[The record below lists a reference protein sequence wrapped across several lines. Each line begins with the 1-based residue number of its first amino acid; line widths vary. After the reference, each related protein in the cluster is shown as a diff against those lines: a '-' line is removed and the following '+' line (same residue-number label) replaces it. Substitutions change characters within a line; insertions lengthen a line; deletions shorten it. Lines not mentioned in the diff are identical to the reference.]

1 MPLLYGALQKGEN
14 MDKTYRLVSRSYKN
28 ENTVVK
34 IGSAA
39 VGNGFTVIAGPCSV
53 ESREQIIS
61 TAFSVKKA
69 GADIL
74 RGGVFKPRSSPYDFQ
89 GPGKIGFEWLNEAKK
104 ASCLPVVSEITD
116 PSEIELFTNVDA
128 FQVGARNMWNF
139 ELLKALG
146 KTDKPVLLKRGPASR
161 LDELLCAAEYIAVG
175 GNMNIILCE
184 RGIRTFSDS
193 SRFTLDLSAVPV
205 LKSLTHL
212 PVIVDPS
219 HASGDARFVG
229 SLACAAA
236 ACGCD
241 GVMIES
247 HINASEAL
255 CDASQAV
262 SPEELEKII
271 AKMREIRKVLDEDR

>member
-1 MPLLYGALQKGEN
+1 
-14 MDKTYRLVSRSYKN
+14 MDKTYKLVSRSYKS
-28 ENTVVK
+28 ENTVVN
-34 IGSAA
+34 IGGVS
-39 VGNGFTVIAGPCSV
+39 VGDGFTVIAGPCSV
-53 ESREQIIS
+53 ESRTQIIS
-61 TAFSVKKA
+61 TAVSVKKA
-69 GADIL
+69 GADML

-89 GPGKIGFEWLNEAKK
+89 GPGEIGFEWLKEAKN
-104 ASCLPVVSEITD
+104 ASSLPVVSEITD
-116 PSEIELFTNVDA
+116 ESEITLFADVDA
-128 FQVGARNMWNF
+128 FQIGARNMWNF

-146 KTDKPVLLKRGPASR
+146 RTDKPVLLKRGPASR
-161 LDELLCAAEYIAVG
+161 IDELLCAAEYIALG

-193 SRFTLDLSAVPV
+193 SRFTLDLFAVPV

-236 ACGCD
+236 GCGCD

-255 CDASQAV
+255 CDATQAV
-262 SPEELEKII
+262 SPDELEKII
-271 AKMREIRKVLDEDR
+271 TKTRAIRKVLDENR

>member
-1 MPLLYGALQKGEN
+1 
-14 MDKTYRLVSRSYKN
+14 MDKTYRLVSREYKK

-34 IGSAA
+34 IGNVS
-39 VGNGFTVIAGPCSV
+39 VGDGFTVIAGPCSV
-53 ESREQIIS
+53 ESRKQIVS
-61 TAFSVKKA
+61 TAGAVKEA

-89 GPGKIGFEWLNEAKK
+89 GPGEIGFEWLKEAKE
-104 ASCLPVVSEITD
+104 AACLPVVSEITD
-116 PSEIELFTNVDA
+116 PSEIPLFSDVDA

-146 KTDKPVLLKRGPASR
+146 KTNKPVLLKRGPASR

-175 GNMNIILCE
+175 GNPNIILCE

-219 HASGDARFVG
+219 HASGDSRFVG
-229 SLACAAA
+229 SLACAASA
-236 ACGCD
+236 VGCD

-247 HINASEAL
+247 HINSSEAL

-262 SPEELEKII
+262 SPEELKKII
-271 AKMREIRKVLDEDR
+271 TEMKKIRAVTNEYR